1 MTWGN
6 YSEENRRQLRDM
18 VAARM
23 FIKGARDL
31 SDAEIERSLKGCV
44 GQTKI
49 TSLAKIMRDEGDLTI
64 AHIAGHLPGVNL

>member
-6 YSEENRRQLRDM
+6 FSEDGRRHYRDM
-18 VAARM
+18 VAARI
-23 FIKGARDL
+23 FIKGAKDL

-44 GQTKI
+44 GETKI

-64 AHIAGHLPGVNL
+64 AHIVGHLPGVHP